1 MATTHLKKEL
11 AVVADIEFGMGTVD
25 QSRGTQEQINGSK
38 IPYDAS
44 KTIND
49 ELDLKETVTAN
60 DAKLATK
67 ADLHGNVLE
76 IFQAL
81 QGTADNDVVTLAKL
95 VAELLLKTDVTY
107 VDGQLALKADETNTM
122 LLDGSTP
129 SPDYVA
135 GVREIPANKGYV
147 LDTVVS
153 IGTGDMAK
161 AVYDTNDSGVVDTTE
176 GIGIAA
182 DSMGISA
189 YNQIMR
195 LSQGTLLDCNLVED
209 FGIFVGIN
217 PLNAPTAGAIGIEQL
232 EISGNKAQRAF
243 SFTTYNWYDRVY
255 LDASDTWSAWSEW
268 AKMSDVNLKAD
279 ITYVD
284 TFLPLAGGTI
294 TDDLAINTAVGVEAE
309 IRLEDNGLRVGRF
322 LKFGDGTVG
331 IQTFASV
338 GGALETQ
345 VGFDTNGNISVNG
358 VAPISGNHLTR
369 KDYVDQAILALNPI
383 GSVVMRMDAI
393 DPATI
398 YGGTWSLVTGAASLT
413 FGDGSVRDGA
423 IVGSD
428 TQTVTL
434 PEHSHANTAASTF
447 AGSAMANHTHNNPA
461 HAGQTTQGGPYTV
474 TMSGGPTTY
483 PSQAVSAGTPAGSV
497 TTTMTNVNAGT
508 AGATMDVAGARIAI
522 NVWQRTA

>member
-135 GVREIPANKGYV
+135 GTREIPANKGYV

-161 AVYDTNDSGVVDTTE
+161 AIYDTNDSGVVDTTE

-217 PLNAPTAGAIGIEQL
+217 PLNAPTAGAVGIEQL
-232 EISGNKAQRAF
+232 EISGNKAQRGF
-243 SFTTYNWYDRVY
+243 SFDTYNWYDRVY

-268 AKMSDVNLKAD
+268 AKMSDVNLK
-279 ITYVD
+279 VD
-284 TFLPLAGGTI
+284 KAG
-294 TDDLAINTAVGVEAE
+294 D
-309 IRLEDNGLRVGRF
+309 
-322 LKFGDGTVG
+322 
-331 IQTFASV
+331 
-338 GGALETQ
+338 
-345 VGFDTNGNISVNG
+345 
-358 VAPISGNHLTR
+358 
-369 KDYVDQAILALNPI
+369 
-383 GSVVMRMDAI
+383 
-393 DPATI
+393 
-398 YGGTWSLVTGAASLT
+398 
-413 FGDGSVRDGA
+413 
-423 IVGSD
+423 
-428 TQTVTL
+428 
-434 PEHSHANTAASTF
+434 
-447 AGSAMANHTHNNPA
+447 
-461 HAGQTTQGGPYTV
+461 
-474 TMSGGPTTY
+474 
-483 PSQAVSAGTPAGSV
+483 
-497 TTTMTNVNAGT
+497 TMTGELV
-508 AGATMDVAGARIAI
+508 I
-522 NVWQRTA
+522 